1 MIIVISI
8 LFALI
13 FSLGDYFFIKK
24 VRHLSK
30 KDKYFTYTIKTLI
43 LGLICYYIFD
53 LTIIGTVKVSLA
65 TWILFDLLIG
75 YLLTGKLF
83 YLGNNSV
90 LDQIGDKLDGKKD
103 NYGLVYFIIK
113 IVIFGTLMIYI

>member
-13 FSLGDYFFIKK
+13 FAFGDYFFIKR
-24 VRHLSK
+24 VRPLTK
-30 KDKYFTYTIKTLI
+30 KDKYFTYIIKAL
-43 LGLICYYIFD
+43 LLSVICYYMFD

-75 YLLTGKLF
+75 YLLTGKLL

-90 LDQIGDKLDGKKD
+90 LDELGDKLDGKKD
-103 NYGLVYFIIK
+103 NYGLVYFLIK
-113 IVIFGTLMIYI
+113 CVIFGILITLL